1 MKGPNN
7 LFRLK
12 TLLIFFVL
20 VSNFAFSQDD
30 SEILEAYED
39 YTETAREVVY
49 MHLNKSTYIKG
60 ESIGFTAYIMDKKD
74 KKPSQ
79 LTTNLYV
86 SIEDENNNIVKQKLI
101 KVEDGVASNTFELD
115 SLFSSG
121 NYNVKAYT
129 NWMLNFNEQNHYVES
144 IRIIN
149 PDTENY
155 VEEKRVQSGIDAQFL
170 PESGHLLNGVINTIG
185 VVIKDDLGFGI
196 PNTKGEVLDKN
207 DKVLSSFETNSLGIG
222 QFQLLAD
229 RTDTYTVKITTAN
242 NDFDFDLK
250 QKIEAKGVIMSLKS
264 LKSKVF
270 VSLITNAETL
280 NDIKGKRYTLMAHN
294 GDNYDIMDIYFT
306 DDTVVTKAIEF
317 ANTATGVNILTLFN
331 EDDQPIAERLFFNYN
346 GIDLIKSTDVS
357 ASKKRDT
364 VTVNLSFKNINTE
377 AINALSISV
386 LPDETKSYNR
396 HNNIVSYTYLQPY
409 LRGTIEQAKYYF
421 TDIDAKKQYELDNLL
436 LTQGWSSYDWNSI
449 FKNVPNQTHTF
460 EQGIRLKANLQG
472 EVLKNPDNAF
482 LMHAVSNEE
491 PRIFEVSEGENSFLI
506 DNLFP
511 VGADKIFMS
520 RITKTNGLLPAS
532 LYFQSFPSAIPRL
545 SANSVTLR
553 PKHDYTIEAN
563 LKSNVFKGYNLGE
576 VQELEEVV
584 VKSALERKRTKM
596 RKLNKHKFG
605 KIAVIDEEDRLL
617 FNTLGQFLVSKGFQV
632 IENLGQFEVIDRQN
646 YSGRTP
652 NGGGVGPLFFLDD
665 MYMVDLSIFSQY
677 SLTNVGYIEI
687 NRLGIG
693 EGARGG
699 RGVIKIY
706 SSTEGSKSTNN
717 QDTVQ
722 DFKLPLSF
730 SAEKKFYVPKYQSYY
745 TDFYKGYGVVDW
757 KPKVTIDPDGIASFK
772 IFKPIGSVTLF
783 IEGIANDGSFIFEE
797 KSISLN

>member
-545 SANSVTLR
+545 STNSVTLR

-563 LKSNVFKGYNLGE
+563 LKSNVFKGFNIGE

>member
-331 EDDQPIAERLFFNYN
+331 ENDQPIAERLFFNYN

-545 SANSVTLR
+545 STNSVTLR

>member
-1 MKGPNN
+1 MKGPNK

-20 VSNFAFSQDD
+20 ASNFAFSQDD

-250 QKIEAKGVIMSLKS
+250 QRIEAKGVIMSLKS

-545 SANSVTLR
+545 SANSVTLK

-563 LKSNVFKGYNLGE
+563 LKSNVFKGFNLGE

-757 KPKVTIDPDGIASFK
+757 KPKVTIDSDGIASFK

>member
-545 SANSVTLR
+545 STNSVTLR